1 MKKLLVCGMLLGLLT
16 SLSFAQRGRAYGGVG
31 TSARIPNVGPVS
43 PNARTSP
50 NAIGTGH
57 DGVAPNATTGKNP
70 KHSAPNATADPT
82 ARTVGP
88 NTGNSPRQS
97 HYAGRPH
104 GAWPGSIM
112 WIEHRA
118 AGEAARSLRWAG
130 GNVSPFR
137 RYCFG

>member
-88 NTGNSPRQS
+88 NTGTVPDRVITPD
-97 HYAGRPH
+97 APTG
-104 GAWPGSIM
+104 PGPD
-112 WIEHRA
+112 R
-118 AGEAARSLRWAG
+118 
-130 GNVSPFR
+130 
-137 RYCFG
+137 